1 MDAATGMK
9 LEECVKRYGE
19 NKEYIKPYEK
29 EIKEDNETIKKIMK
43 TENIKTFPGGDYEA
57 TYRID
62 VTEDFDY
69 DKLVQVVSY
78 AWTKETGALGVE
90 GCPWIKVKYEVDMP
104 ALENAIYNGKFDA
117 KLIANCKVKK
127 EVPKLIIK
135 KIKETKDE

>member
-19 NKEYIKPYEK
+19 NKDYIKPYEK

-69 DKLVQVVSY
+69 DKLVQVIQNF
-78 AWTKETGALGVE
+78 WKESGHYDE
-90 GCPWIKVKYEVDMP
+90 ICPFLKVKFEPDME
-104 ALENAIYNGKFDA
+104 AIENAIYNGQFDA
-117 KLIANCKVKK
+117 TILAGCKVKK
-127 EVPKLIIK
+127 EIPKLIIT
-135 KIKETKDE
+135 KIKKEKKDE